1 MESQESSLSFDNY
14 WQVLKRRWVPGLA
27 VFFPIFLLSLLSSSL
42 KRPTYIAE
50 GKLLF
55 QRTDVTSSLTGLG
68 AEISKLESV
77 GQDTTSSPLQTEAEI
92 IRSVPVVQKTI
103 KRLKL
108 QDNDGNLLKYE
119 EFLKNLT
126 VSDIKK
132 TDVLQVSYKDS
143 EPEKAARVVNT
154 LMSAY
159 LEHNVS
165 SRRKAAR
172 AAREFIEQQV
182 PKAEAIV
189 SKAEAEL
196 ANFRE
201 KNNVFALQ
209 EEGSKS
215 IESLRNLQ
223 SQMGDIKTKLADI
236 NARSQQIRQH
246 LNANPQQALD
256 ITSLNQAGGVQDILR
271 EVQQVESQLAS
282 RRTVL
287 TNTHPE
293 IIALENKFNALKRLL
308 QDRIRQTVGTN
319 RQNIDEIDG
328 RLQVGDLKQQLA
340 AELVNLES
348 TSLGLNS
355 QLAVLSE
362 LQTSYKQRLENLPKL
377 EQQQRQLERKI
388 EAAQSTYSLLLKKL
402 QEARIAENQN
412 IGNASEVS
420 EALVPQEPVSSPLL
434 NYLSASL
441 LGMLV
446 SLAMMYLLESQ
457 DKSIKTIE
465 EAKELTGLTLL
476 GVIPDFSK
484 PKKSILSKQE
494 VEAAYPTLMVRDAP
508 RSPISEAFRMLRA
521 NLKFMSADKELKVIV
536 VTSSVPQEGKST
548 VAANLATS
556 MAQMERRVLLIDGD
570 LHRPSQHHIWE
581 LPNSE
586 GLSNVIVGQIEVM
599 RAIKKGMD
607 NLDVLTCGA
616 VPPSPASLLDSKRM
630 ASLIDSFR
638 SYYDYV
644 IIDAPSL
651 NLAADAATLGQ
662 MADGV
667 LLVVRPGVVDSV
679 NAAFACEMLEKSG
692 QNVLGQVVNGVVQKN
707 ERHMNYYYKEEYPEE
722 KVTTVEAVR
731 L

>member
-236 NARSQQIRQH
+236 NARSQQIRQQ

>member
-1 MESQESSLSFDNY
+1 MESQESSLSLDKY

-27 VFFPIFLLSLLSSSL
+27 VFFPVFLLSLLSSSL
-42 KRPTYIAE
+42 KKPTYVAE

-55 QRTDVTSSLTGLG
+55 QRTNATSSLTEFGTNIG
-68 AEISKLESV
+68 KLESV
-77 GQDTTSSPLQTEAEI
+77 AQDNTSSPLQTEAEI

-103 KRLKL
+103 EQLNL
-108 QDNDGNLLKYE
+108 QDSDGTLLEYND
-119 EFLKNLT
+119 FLENLT

-132 TDVLQVSYKDS
+132 TDVLTVSYKDS
-143 EPEKAARVVNT
+143 EPIQAAKVVNT
-154 LMSAY
+154 LMAAY

-165 SRRKAAR
+165 ARRKAAT
-172 AAREFIEQQV
+172 AAREFIERQL
-182 PKAEAIV
+182 PKAEAVV

-196 ANFRE
+196 ANFKE
-201 KNNVFALQ
+201 KNKVYALQ
-209 EEGSKS
+209 EEASKS
-215 IESLRNLQ
+215 IEILTNLQ
-223 SQMGDIKTKLADI
+223 SQSGDIKAKLADI
-236 NARSQQIRQH
+236 SARSQKIRQQ
-246 LNANPQQALD
+246 LDANPQQALN
-256 ITSLNQAGGVQDILR
+256 ITSLNQNAGVQDILK
-271 EVQQVESQLAS
+271 EVQLLEAQLTS

-293 IIALENKFNALKRLL
+293 IIGLESKYNALKRLL

-319 RQNIDEIDG
+319 GQELNG
-328 RLQVGDLKQQLA
+328 QLQVGEFKQQLA

-348 TSLGLNS
+348 TSLGLAN
-355 QLAVLSE
+355 QLSVVSK
-362 LQTSYKQRLENLPKL
+362 LQTAYKERLEKLPKL
-377 EQQQRQLERKI
+377 ELQQRELDRKV

-402 QEARIAENQN
+402 QETTIAENQN

-420 EALVPQEPVSSPLL
+420 EALVPQEPVSSPLI

-446 SLAMMYLLESQ
+446 SLATMYLLESQ

-484 PKKSILSKQE
+484 PKKSFIGKQDS
-494 VEAAYPTLMVRDAP
+494 EAAYPTLMVRDAP

-581 LPNSE
+581 LPNTD
-586 GLSNVIVGQIEVM
+586 GLSNVIVGQVEVM
-599 RAIKKGMD
+599 KAIKKGMD
-607 NLDVLTCGA
+607 NLDVMTCGA

-630 ASLIDSFR
+630 ASLIESFR

-692 QNVLGQVVNGVVQKN
+692 QNVLGQVVNGVVPKN
-707 ERHMNYYYKEEYPEE
+707 ERHINYYFDAEYPEE
-722 KVTTVEAVR
+722 NVTTVEAVKV
-731 L
+731 

>member
-1 MESQESSLSFDNY
+1 MESQESNLSLDKY
-14 WQVLKRRWVPGLA
+14 WQVLKRRCVPGLA
-27 VFFPIFLLSLLSSSL
+27 AFFPVFLLSLLSTSL
-42 KRPTYIAE
+42 KKPIYIAE
-50 GKLLF
+50 GKLQF
-55 QRTDVTSSLTGLG
+55 QRTNATSSLTEFGTSIG
-68 AEISKLESV
+68 KLESV
-77 GQDTTSSPLQTEAEI
+77 TENTSNPLQTEAEI

-103 KRLKL
+103 RELNLRDEDGKL
-108 QDNDGNLLKYE
+108 IEYKD
-119 EFLKNLT
+119 FLDKLT
-126 VSDIKK
+126 VNDIEK
-132 TDVLQVSYKDS
+132 TDVLTVSYKDS
-143 EPEKAARVVNT
+143 QPQKAAKVVNA
-154 LMSAY
+154 LMAAY

-165 SRRKAAR
+165 SRRKAA
-172 AAREFIEQQV
+172 ASARKFIEEQL
-182 PKAEAIV
+182 PKAEAVV
-189 SKAEAEL
+189 SKAEADL
-196 ANFRE
+196 AKFRE
-201 KNNVFALQ
+201 NNKVYALQ
-209 EEGSKS
+209 EEANQS
-215 IESLRNLQ
+215 IEVLGNLQ
-223 SQMGDIKTKLADI
+223 NQVGEIKTRLADI
-236 NARSQQIRQH
+236 SARSQQINNQ
-246 LNANPQQALD
+246 LGINSQQALNMN
-256 ITSLNQAGGVQDILR
+256 SLNQAAGVQDVLK
-271 EVQQVESQLAS
+271 EVQQLESQLAS

-287 TNTHPE
+287 KNTHPE
-293 IIALENKFNALKRLL
+293 IIALESKYNALRRLL
-308 QDRIRQTVGTN
+308 QDRIRQTVGSN
-319 RQNIDEIDG
+319 G
-328 RLQVGDLKQQLA
+328 RLDDRLQEGELKQQLA

-348 TSLGLNS
+348 TSLGLTN
-355 QLAVLSE
+355 QLAVISE
-362 LQTSYKQRLENLPKL
+362 LQTSYKERLKNLPKL
-377 EQQQRQLERKI
+377 EQQQRELERKV

-402 QEARIAENQN
+402 QETRIAENQN
-412 IGNASEVS
+412 VGNASEVS
-420 EALVPQEPVSSPLL
+420 QALVPQEPVSSPLI

-446 SLAMMYLLESQ
+446 SFATMYLLESQ

-484 PKKSILSKQE
+484 PKKSILGRQE
-494 VEAAYPTLMVRDAP
+494 SEAAYPSLMVRDAP

-581 LPNSE
+581 LPNAE
-586 GLSNVIVGQIEVM
+586 GLSNVIVGQVEVM
-599 RAIKKGMD
+599 AAIKKGMD

-630 ASLIDSFR
+630 ASLIESFR

-692 QNVLGQVVNGVVQKN
+692 QNVLGQVVNGVVPKN
-707 ERHMNYYYKEEYPEE
+707 ERHINYYFKEEYPDE
-722 KVTTVEAVR
+722 KVTTVDAVKV
-731 L
+731 

>member
-1 MESQESSLSFDNY
+1 MESQESSLSVDKY

-27 VFFPIFLLSLLSSSL
+27 AFFPVFLLSLLSSSL
-42 KRPTYIAE
+42 KKPTYVAE
-50 GKLLF
+50 GTLQF
-55 QRTDVTSSLTGLG
+55 QRTNATSSLTEFGTSIG
-68 AEISKLESV
+68 KLESV
-77 GQDTTSSPLQTEAEI
+77 AQDNTSNPLQTEAEI

-103 KRLKL
+103 KRLNL
-108 QDNDGNLLKYE
+108 QDKDGNLLDYE
-119 EFLKNLT
+119 DFLENLT
-126 VSDIKK
+126 VSDINK
-132 TDVLQVSYKDS
+132 TDVLTVSYKDS
-143 EPEKAARVVNT
+143 EPRKAARVVNT
-154 LMSAY
+154 LMAAY

-165 SRRKAAR
+165 SRRKAATS
-172 AAREFIEQQV
+172 AREFIENQL

-196 ANFRE
+196 ANFKE
-201 KNNVFALQ
+201 KNKVYALQ
-209 EEGSKS
+209 QEAAQS
-215 IESLRNLQ
+215 IEVLGSLQNQ
-223 SQMGDIKTKLADI
+223 IGEIKTKLADI
-236 NARSQQIRQH
+236 SARSQQISSQVGITPQEA
-246 LNANPQQALD
+246 LNM
-256 ITSLNQAGGVQDILR
+256 TSLNQAAGVQDVLK
-271 EVQQVESQLAS
+271 EVQQLESQLAS

-287 TNTHPE
+287 KNNHPE
-293 IIALENKFNALKRLL
+293 IIALESKYNVLKRLL
-308 QDRIRQTVGTN
+308 QDRIRQTVGN
-319 RQNIDEIDG
+319 SEQLYD
-328 RLQVGDLKQQLA
+328 RLQEGELKQDLA

-348 TSLGLNS
+348 TSFGLTN

-362 LQTSYKQRLENLPKL
+362 LQTSYRERLKNLPKL
-377 EQQQRQLERKI
+377 EQQQRELERKV

-402 QEARIAENQN
+402 QETRIAENQN
-412 IGNASEVS
+412 IGNASKVS
-420 EALVPQEPVSSPLL
+420 EALVPQEPVSSPLVD
-434 NYLSASL
+434 YLSASL

-446 SLAMMYLLESQ
+446 SLATMYLLESQ

-476 GVIPDFSK
+476 GVIPDFSR
-484 PKKSILSKQE
+484 PKKSILGRQE
-494 VEAAYPTLMVRDAP
+494 PETAYPTLMVRDAP

-570 LHRPSQHHIWE
+570 LHRPSQHHLWE
-581 LPNSE
+581 LPNAQ
-586 GLSNVIVGQIEVM
+586 GLSNVIVGQVEVM
-599 RAIKKGMD
+599 AAIKKGMD

-630 ASLIDSFR
+630 ASLIESFR
-638 SYYDYV
+638 SYYDHV

-679 NAAFACEMLEKSG
+679 NAAFACEVLEKSG
-692 QNVLGQVVNGVVQKN
+692 QNVLGQVVNGVVPKN
-707 ERHMNYYYKEEYPEE
+707 ERHINYYFKEEYPEE
-722 KVTTVEAVR
+722 KVTTIDAVKV
-731 L
+731 

>member
-1 MESQESSLSFDNY
+1 MESQESNLSLDKY
-14 WQVLKRRWVPGLA
+14 WQVLKRRCVPGLA
-27 VFFPIFLLSLLSSSL
+27 AFFPVFLLSLLSTSL
-42 KRPTYIAE
+42 KKPIYVAE
-50 GKLLF
+50 GKLQF
-55 QRTDVTSSLTGLG
+55 QRTNATSSLTEFGTSIG
-68 AEISKLESV
+68 KLESV
-77 GQDTTSSPLQTEAEI
+77 TENTSNPLQTEAEI

-103 KRLKL
+103 RELNLRDEDGKL
-108 QDNDGNLLKYE
+108 IEYKD
-119 EFLKNLT
+119 FLDKLT
-126 VSDIKK
+126 VNDIEK
-132 TDVLQVSYKDS
+132 TDVLTVSYKDS
-143 EPEKAARVVNT
+143 QPQKAAKVVNA
-154 LMSAY
+154 LMAAY

-165 SRRKAAR
+165 SRRKAA
-172 AAREFIEQQV
+172 ASARKFIEEQL
-182 PKAEAIV
+182 PKAEAVV
-189 SKAEAEL
+189 SKAEADL
-196 ANFRE
+196 AKFRE
-201 KNNVFALQ
+201 NNKVYALQ
-209 EEGSKS
+209 EEANQS
-215 IESLRNLQ
+215 IEVLGNLQ
-223 SQMGDIKTKLADI
+223 NQVGEIKTRLADI
-236 NARSQQIRQH
+236 SARSQQINNQ
-246 LNANPQQALD
+246 LGINSQQALNMN
-256 ITSLNQAGGVQDILR
+256 SLNQAAGVQDVLK
-271 EVQQVESQLAS
+271 EVQQLESQLAS

-287 TNTHPE
+287 TDNHPE
-293 IIALENKFNALKRLL
+293 IIALENKYNALRRLL
-308 QDRIRQTVGTN
+308 QDRIRQTVGSN
-319 RQNIDEIDG
+319 G
-328 RLQVGDLKQQLA
+328 RLDDRLQEGELKQQLA

-348 TSLGLNS
+348 TSLGLTN

-362 LQTSYKQRLENLPKL
+362 LQTSYKERLKNLPKL
-377 EQQQRQLERKI
+377 EQQQRELERKV

-402 QEARIAENQN
+402 QETRIAENQN
-412 IGNASEVS
+412 VGNASEVS
-420 EALVPQEPVSSPLL
+420 QALVPQEPVSSPLI

-446 SLAMMYLLESQ
+446 SFATMYLLESQ

-465 EAKELTGLTLL
+465 EAKELTELTLL

-484 PKKSILSKQE
+484 PKKSILGRQE
-494 VEAAYPTLMVRDAP
+494 SEAAYPSLMVRDAP

-581 LPNSE
+581 LPNAE
-586 GLSNVIVGQIEVM
+586 GLSNVIVGQVEVM
-599 RAIKKGMD
+599 AAIKKGMD

-630 ASLIDSFR
+630 ASLIESFR

-692 QNVLGQVVNGVVQKN
+692 QNVLGQVVNGVVPKN
-707 ERHMNYYYKEEYPEE
+707 ERHINYYFKEEYPDE
-722 KVTTVEAVR
+722 KVTTVDAVKV
-731 L
+731 

>member
-1 MESQESSLSFDNY
+1 MESQESGLSLDKY

-27 VFFPIFLLSLLSSSL
+27 AFFPVFLLSLLSSSL
-42 KRPTYIAE
+42 KKPTYVAE
-50 GKLLF
+50 GKLQF
-55 QRTDVTSSLTGLG
+55 QRTNATSSLTEFGTNIG
-68 AEISKLESV
+68 KLESV
-77 GQDTTSSPLQTEAEI
+77 AQDNVSNPLQTEAEI

-103 KRLKL
+103 KRLNLEDK
-108 QDNDGNLLKYE
+108 DGTLLDYE
-119 EFLKNLT
+119 DFLENLT
-126 VSDIKK
+126 VNDIKK
-132 TDVLQVSYKDS
+132 TDVLTVSYKDS
-143 EPEKAARVVNT
+143 EPQKAAKVVNT
-154 LMSAY
+154 LMAAY

-165 SRRKAAR
+165 SRRKAAT
-172 AAREFIEQQV
+172 AAREFIEKQL
-182 PKAEAIV
+182 PKAEAVV

-196 ANFRE
+196 ASFKE
-201 KNNVFALQ
+201 KNKVYAL
-209 EEGSKS
+209 EEEVSQS
-215 IESLRNLQ
+215 IQALGNLQ
-223 SQMGDIKTKLADI
+223 NQIGEIKTRLADAG
-236 NARSQQIRQH
+236 ARSQQIRNQ
-246 LNANPQQALD
+246 LNVNTQQALNM
-256 ITSLNQAGGVQDILR
+256 TSLNQAAGVQDVLK
-271 EVQQVESQLAS
+271 EVQLLESQLAS

-287 TNTHPE
+287 KNTHPE
-293 IIALENKFNALKRLL
+293 IIALESKYSALKRLL
-308 QDRIRQTVGTN
+308 QDRIRQTVGSN
-319 RQNIDEIDG
+319 GQQFDG
-328 RLQVGDLKQQLA
+328 RLQEGVLKQQLA

-348 TSLGLNS
+348 TSLGLTN
-355 QLAVLSE
+355 QLSVLSE
-362 LQTSYKQRLENLPKL
+362 LQTAYKQRLENLPKL
-377 EQQQRQLERKI
+377 EQQQRELERKVD
-388 EAAQSTYSLLLKKL
+388 AAQSTYSLLLKKL
-402 QEARIAENQN
+402 QETSIAENQN

-420 EALVPQEPVSSPLL
+420 EALVPQEPVSSPLI

-446 SLAMMYLLESQ
+446 SLATMYLLESQ

-484 PKKSILSKQE
+484 PKKSIFDRQDPE
-494 VEAAYPTLMVRDAP
+494 PAYPTLMVRDAP

-581 LPNSE
+581 LPNAQ

-599 RAIKKGMD
+599 AAIRKGMD

-630 ASLIDSFR
+630 ASLIESFR

-667 LLVVRPGVVDSV
+667 LLVVRPGIVDSV

-692 QNVLGQVVNGVVQKN
+692 QNVLGQVVNGVVPN
-707 ERHMNYYYKEEYPEE
+707 NDRHINYYFKEEYPEE
-722 KVTTVEAVR
+722 KITTIDAVKV
-731 L
+731 

>member
-1 MESQESSLSFDNY
+1 MESQESSLSLDKY

-27 VFFPIFLLSLLSSSL
+27 AFFPVFLLSLLSSSL
-42 KRPTYIAE
+42 KKPTFVAE
-50 GKLLF
+50 GKLQF
-55 QRTDVTSSLTGLG
+55 QRTNASSSLTEFGTNIG
-68 AEISKLESV
+68 KLESV
-77 GQDTTSSPLQTEAEI
+77 AQDNTSSPLQTEAEI

-103 KRLKL
+103 RQLNL
-108 QDNDGNLLKYE
+108 QDKDGTLLDYE
-119 EFLKNLT
+119 DFLEKLT

-132 TDVLQVSYKDS
+132 TDVLTVSYKDS
-143 EPEKAARVVNT
+143 EPQKAAKVVNT
-154 LMSAY
+154 LMAAY

-165 SRRKAAR
+165 SRRKAATS
-172 AAREFIEQQV
+172 AREFIETQLPQ
-182 PKAEAIV
+182 AEAV
-189 SKAEAEL
+189 AKQAEAEL
-196 ANFRE
+196 ASFKE
-201 KNNVFALQ
+201 KNKVYALQ
-209 EEGSKS
+209 EEASQS
-215 IESLRNLQ
+215 IQVLGNLQ
-223 SQMGDIKTKLADI
+223 NQVGEIKTKLADI
-236 NARSQQIRQH
+236 SARSQQIRRQ
-246 LNANPQQALD
+246 LDINPQQALNM
-256 ITSLNQAGGVQDILR
+256 TSLNQAAGVQDVLK

-293 IIALENKFNALKRLL
+293 IIALESKYSALKRLL
-308 QDRIRQTVGTN
+308 QDRIRRTVGTDAG
-319 RQNIDEIDG
+319 QLDG
-328 RLQVGDLKQQLA
+328 RLQEGELKQQLA
-340 AELVNLES
+340 GELVNLES
-348 TSLGLNS
+348 TSLGLTN

-362 LQTSYKQRLENLPKL
+362 LQTSYKKRLESLPKL
-377 EQQQRQLERKI
+377 EQQQRELERKV

-402 QEARIAENQN
+402 QETRIAENQN

-420 EALVPQEPVSSPLL
+420 KALVPKEPVSSPLI

-446 SLAMMYLLESQ
+446 SLATMYLLESQ

-484 PKKSILSKQE
+484 PKKSILGKQDSE
-494 VEAAYPTLMVRDAP
+494 VAYPTLMVRDAP

-581 LPNSE
+581 LPNAQ
-586 GLSNVIVGQIEVM
+586 GLSNVIVGQVEVM
-599 RAIKKGMD
+599 AAIKKGMD

-630 ASLIDSFR
+630 ASLIESFR

-667 LLVVRPGVVDSV
+667 LLVLRPGVVDSV

-692 QNVLGQVVNGVVQKN
+692 QNVLGQVVNGVVPNN
-707 ERHMNYYYKEEYPEE
+707 ERHINYYFKEEYPEE
-722 KVTTVEAVR
+722 NVTTIDAVR
-731 L
+731 V

>member
-1 MESQESSLSFDNY
+1 
-14 WQVLKRRWVPGLA
+14 
-27 VFFPIFLLSLLSSSL
+27 
-42 KRPTYIAE
+42 
-50 GKLLF
+50 
-55 QRTDVTSSLTGLG
+55 
-68 AEISKLESV
+68 
-77 GQDTTSSPLQTEAEI
+77 
-92 IRSVPVVQKTI
+92 
-103 KRLKL
+103 
-108 QDNDGNLLKYE
+108 
-119 EFLKNLT
+119 
-126 VSDIKK
+126 
-132 TDVLQVSYKDS
+132 
-143 EPEKAARVVNT
+143 
-154 LMSAY
+154 
-159 LEHNVS
+159 
-165 SRRKAAR
+165 
-172 AAREFIEQQV
+172 
-182 PKAEAIV
+182 
-189 SKAEAEL
+189 
-196 ANFRE
+196 
-201 KNNVFALQ
+201 
-209 EEGSKS
+209 
-215 IESLRNLQ
+215 
-223 SQMGDIKTKLADI
+223 
-236 NARSQQIRQH
+236 
-246 LNANPQQALD
+246 
-256 ITSLNQAGGVQDILR
+256 LNQSDGVQDILK

-293 IIALENKFNALKRLL
+293 IIALESKFNSLKGLL
-308 QDRIRQTVGTN
+308 QDRIRQTVGN
-319 RQNIDEIDG
+319 KQQLNG
-328 RLQVGDLKQQLA
+328 RLQVGELKQKLA
-340 AELVNLES
+340 GELIDLES
-348 TSLGLNS
+348 TSVGLTD
-355 QLAVLSE
+355 QLSALSN
-362 LQTSYKQRLENLPKL
+362 LQANYKQRLENLPKL
-377 EQQQRQLERKI
+377 EQQQRELERKV

-402 QEARIAENQN
+402 QETRIAENQN

-420 EALVPQEPVSSPLL
+420 EALVPQQPVSSPLI

-446 SLAMMYLLESQ
+446 SLATMYLLESQ

-484 PKKSILSKQE
+484 PKKSIIGKQDT
-494 VEAAYPTLMVRDAP
+494 EAAYPTLMVRDAP

-570 LHRPSQHHIWE
+570 LHHPSQHHIWE
-581 LPNSE
+581 LPNAE

-599 RAIKKGMD
+599 KAIKKGMD

-630 ASLIDSFR
+630 ASLIESFR

-667 LLVVRPGVVDSV
+667 LLVLRPGIVDSV

-692 QNVLGQVVNGVVQKN
+692 QNVLGQVVNGVVPKN
-707 ERHMNYYYKEEYPEE
+707 ERHISYYYDREYSEEN
-722 KVTTVEAVR
+722 VTTVEAVKI
-731 L
+731 

>member
-1 MESQESSLSFDNY
+1 MESQESSLSLDKY

-27 VFFPIFLLSLLSSSL
+27 AFFPVFLLSLLSSSL
-42 KRPTYIAE
+42 KKPTYVAE
-50 GKLLF
+50 GTLQF
-55 QRTDVTSSLTGLG
+55 QRTNVTSSLTGFG
-68 AEISKLESV
+68 TDIGKLESV
-77 GQDTTSSPLQTEAEI
+77 AQDNTSSPLQTEAEI

-103 KRLKL
+103 KQLNL
-108 QDNDGNLLKYE
+108 QGKDGTLLDYE
-119 EFLKNLT
+119 DFLENLT

-143 EPEKAARVVNT
+143 EPRKAAKVVNT
-154 LMSAY
+154 LMAAY

-165 SRRKAAR
+165 SHRKAATS
-172 AAREFIEQQV
+172 ARQFIEKQL
-182 PKAEAIV
+182 PKAEAVV

-196 ANFRE
+196 ANFKE
-201 KNNVFALQ
+201 KNKVYALQ
-209 EEGSKS
+209 EEASQS
-215 IESLRNLQ
+215 IQALGNLQ
-223 SQMGDIKTKLADI
+223 NQVGDIKTKLADA
-236 NARSQQIRQH
+236 NARSQQIRNQ
-246 LNANPQQALD
+246 LNVTTQQALNV
-256 ITSLNQAGGVQDILR
+256 TSLNQAAGVQDVLR
-271 EVQQVESQLAS
+271 EVQLLESQLAS

-293 IIALENKFNALKRLL
+293 IIALENKYSALKRLL
-308 QDRIRQTVGTN
+308 QDRIRQSVGTN
-319 RQNIDEIDG
+319 GQQFDG
-328 RLQVGDLKQQLA
+328 RLQEGELKQQLA
-340 AELVNLES
+340 GELVNLES
-348 TSLGLNS
+348 TSLGLTN
-355 QLAVLSE
+355 QLGVLSE
-362 LQTSYKQRLENLPKL
+362 LQTAYKQRLESLPKL
-377 EQQQRQLERKI
+377 EQQQRELERKV

-402 QEARIAENQN
+402 QETRIAENQN

-420 EALVPQEPVSSPLL
+420 EALVPQEPVSSPLI

-446 SLAMMYLLESQ
+446 SLATMYLLESQ

-484 PKKSILSKQE
+484 PKKSILSKQDSE
-494 VEAAYPTLMVRDAP
+494 PAYPTLMVRDAP

-556 MAQMERRVLLIDGD
+556 MAQMERKVLLIDGD

-581 LPNSE
+581 LPNAQ
-586 GLSNVIVGQIEVM
+586 GLSNVIVGQVEVM
-599 RAIKKGMD
+599 AAIKKGMD

-630 ASLIDSFR
+630 ASLIESFR

-667 LLVVRPGVVDSV
+667 LLVLRPGVVDSV

-692 QNVLGQVVNGVVQKN
+692 QNVLGQVVNGVVPN
-707 ERHMNYYYKEEYPEE
+707 NDRHINYYYKEEYPEE
-722 KVTTVEAVR
+722 KITTIDAVKV
-731 L
+731 

>member
-1 MESQESSLSFDNY
+1 MEYQESSLSLDKY

-27 VFFPIFLLSLLSSSL
+27 AFFPVFLLSLLSSSL
-42 KRPTYIAE
+42 RKPTYLAE
-50 GKLLF
+50 GKLQF
-55 QRTDVTSSLTGLG
+55 QRTNATSSLTEFGTNIG
-68 AEISKLESV
+68 KLESV
-77 GQDTTSSPLQTEAEI
+77 AQDNTTSPLQTEAEI

-103 KRLKL
+103 KKLNLK
-108 QDNDGNLLKYE
+108 DKDGTILEYE
-119 EFLKNLT
+119 DFLEKLT
-126 VSDIKK
+126 VKDIAQ
-132 TDVLQVSYKDS
+132 TDVLTVSYKDS
-143 EPEKAARVVNT
+143 KPQQAAQVVNT
-154 LMSAY
+154 LMAAY
-159 LEHNVS
+159 LDHNVS
-165 SRRKAAR
+165 SRRKAATS
-172 AAREFIEQQV
+172 ARKFIEEQL
-182 PKAEAIV
+182 PKAEAVV
-189 SKAEAEL
+189 SKAEADL
-196 ANFRE
+196 ASFRE
-201 KNNVFALQ
+201 KNKVYALQ
-209 EEGSKS
+209 EEASQS
-215 IESLRNLQ
+215 IQILGNLQ
-223 SQMGDIKTKLADI
+223 NQVGQIKIRLADI
-236 NARSQQIRQH
+236 SARSQQISNQ
-246 LNANPQQALD
+246 LDVNPQQALNM
-256 ITSLNQAGGVQDILR
+256 TSLNQAAGVQDVLK

-293 IIALENKFNALKRLL
+293 IIALESRYNALKGLL
-308 QDRIRQTVGTN
+308 QDRIRRNVGTN
-319 RQNIDEIDG
+319 GQLDG
-328 RLQVGDLKQQLA
+328 RLQEGELKQQLA

-348 TSLGLNS
+348 TSLGLTN

-377 EQQQRQLERKI
+377 EQQQRELERKV
-388 EAAQSTYSLLLKKL
+388 EAAQSTYLLLLKKL
-402 QEARIAENQN
+402 QETRIAENQN
-412 IGNASEVS
+412 IGNASKVS
-420 EALVPQEPVSSPLL
+420 EALVPQEPVSSTLI

-446 SLAMMYLLESQ
+446 SLATMYLLESQ

-484 PKKSILSKQE
+484 PKKSIIGKQDS
-494 VEAAYPTLMVRDAP
+494 EAAYPALIVRDAP

-536 VTSSVPQEGKST
+536 VTSSVPKEGKST

-570 LHRPSQHHIWE
+570 LHRPFQHHIWE
-581 LPNSE
+581 LPNAQ
-586 GLSNVIVGQIEVM
+586 GLSNVIVGQVEVM
-599 RAIKKGMD
+599 LAIKKGME

-630 ASLIDSFR
+630 ASLIESFR

-667 LLVVRPGVVDSV
+667 LLVVRPGVVDSL

-692 QNVLGQVVNGVVQKN
+692 QNVLGQVVNGVVPNN
-707 ERHMNYYYKEEYPEE
+707 ERHINYYFKEEYPEE
-722 KVTTVEAVR
+722 KVTTIDTVKV
-731 L
+731 

>member
-1 MESQESSLSFDNY
+1 MESQESSLSLDKY

-27 VFFPIFLLSLLSSSL
+27 VFFPVFLLSLLSSSL
-42 KRPTYIAE
+42 KKPTYIAE
-50 GKLLF
+50 GKLQF
-55 QRTDVTSSLTGLG
+55 HRTDTISSFTGLG
-68 AEISKLESV
+68 AEVAKLESV

-108 QDNDGNLLKYE
+108 QDRDGNLLKYDD
-119 EFLKNLT
+119 FLKNLT
-126 VSDIKK
+126 VGDIKK

-143 EPEKAARVVNT
+143 QPQQAARVVNT
-154 LMSAY
+154 LMAAY

-165 SRRKAAR
+165 SRRKAAK
-172 AAREFIEQQV
+172 AAREFIEQQL
-182 PKAEAIV
+182 PQAERIV
-189 SKAEAEL
+189 TKAEAEL

-201 KNNVFALQ
+201 KNNIFGLQ

-223 SQMGDIKTKLADI
+223 SQIGEIKTKLADI
-236 NARSQQIRQH
+236 SARSQQIRQQ

-256 ITSLNQAGGVQDILR
+256 ITSLNQASGVQDILK

-293 IIALENKFNALKRLL
+293 IIALESKFNALKSLL
-308 QDRIRQTVGTN
+308 QDRIRQTLGTN
-319 RQNIDEIDG
+319 GQQLDGIDA

-348 TSLGLNS
+348 TSLGLNN

-402 QEARIAENQN
+402 QEVRIAENQN

-420 EALVPQEPVSSPLL
+420 EALVPQQPVSSPLL

-446 SLAMMYLLESQ
+446 SLATMYLLESQ

-521 NLKFMSADKELKVIV
+521 NLKFMSADKELKVMV

-599 RAIKKGMD
+599 KAIKKGMD

-722 KVTTVEAVR
+722 KVTTVEAVK

>member
-1 MESQESSLSFDNY
+1 MESRESSLSLDKY

-27 VFFPIFLLSLLSSSL
+27 AFFPVFLLSLLSSSL
-42 KRPTYIAE
+42 KKPTYVAE
-50 GKLLF
+50 GKLQF
-55 QRTDVTSSLTGLG
+55 QRTNATSSLTEFGTNIG
-68 AEISKLESV
+68 KLESV
-77 GQDTTSSPLQTEAEI
+77 AQDNVSNPLQTEAEI

-103 KRLKL
+103 KRLNLEDK
-108 QDNDGNLLKYE
+108 DGTLLDYE
-119 EFLKNLT
+119 DFLENLT
-126 VSDIKK
+126 VNDIKK
-132 TDVLQVSYKDS
+132 TDVLTVSYKDS
-143 EPEKAARVVNT
+143 EPQKAAKVVNT
-154 LMSAY
+154 LMAAY

-165 SRRKAAR
+165 SRRKAAT
-172 AAREFIEQQV
+172 AAREFIEKQL
-182 PKAEAIV
+182 PKAEAVV

-196 ANFRE
+196 ASFKE
-201 KNNVFALQ
+201 KNKVYAL
-209 EEGSKS
+209 EEEVSQS
-215 IESLRNLQ
+215 IQALGNLQ
-223 SQMGDIKTKLADI
+223 NQIGEIKTRLADAG
-236 NARSQQIRQH
+236 ARSQQIRNQ
-246 LNANPQQALD
+246 LNVNTQQALNM
-256 ITSLNQAGGVQDILR
+256 TSLNQAAGVQDVLK
-271 EVQQVESQLAS
+271 EVQLLESQLAS

-287 TNTHPE
+287 KNTHPE
-293 IIALENKFNALKRLL
+293 IIALESKYSALKRLL
-308 QDRIRQTVGTN
+308 QDRIRQTVGSN
-319 RQNIDEIDG
+319 GQQFDG
-328 RLQVGDLKQQLA
+328 RLQEGVLKQQLA

-348 TSLGLNS
+348 TSLGLTN
-355 QLAVLSE
+355 QLSVLSE
-362 LQTSYKQRLENLPKL
+362 LQTAYKQRLENLPKL
-377 EQQQRQLERKI
+377 EQQQRELERKVD
-388 EAAQSTYSLLLKKL
+388 AAQSTYSLLLKKL
-402 QEARIAENQN
+402 QETSIAENQN

-420 EALVPQEPVSSPLL
+420 EALVPQEPVSSPLI

-446 SLAMMYLLESQ
+446 SLATMYLLESQ

-484 PKKSILSKQE
+484 PKKSIFDRQDPE
-494 VEAAYPTLMVRDAP
+494 PAYPTLMVRDAP

-581 LPNSE
+581 LPNAQ

-599 RAIKKGMD
+599 AAIRKGMD

-630 ASLIDSFR
+630 ASLIESFR

-667 LLVVRPGVVDSV
+667 LLVVRPGIVDSV

-692 QNVLGQVVNGVVQKN
+692 QNVLGQVVNGVVPN
-707 ERHMNYYYKEEYPEE
+707 NDRHINYYFKEEYPEE
-722 KVTTVEAVR
+722 KITTIDAVKV
-731 L
+731 

>member
-1 MESQESSLSFDNY
+1 MESQESSLSLDKY

-27 VFFPIFLLSLLSSSL
+27 AFFPVFLLSLLSSSL
-42 KRPTYIAE
+42 KKPTYVAE
-50 GKLLF
+50 GKLQF
-55 QRTDVTSSLTGLG
+55 QRTNATSSLTEFGTNIG
-68 AEISKLESV
+68 KLESV
-77 GQDTTSSPLQTEAEI
+77 AQDNVSSPLQTEAEI

-103 KRLKL
+103 KQLDL
-108 QDNDGNLLKYE
+108 QDKDGTLLDYE
-119 EFLKNLT
+119 NFLKNLT

-132 TDVLQVSYKDS
+132 TDVLTVSYKDS
-143 EPEKAARVVNT
+143 EPRKAARVVNT
-154 LMSAY
+154 LMAAY

-165 SRRKAAR
+165 SRRKAATS
-172 AAREFIEQQV
+172 AREFIEKQL
-182 PKAEAIV
+182 PKAEAV
-189 SKAEAEL
+189 VTKAEAEL
-196 ANFRE
+196 ARFRE
-201 KNNVFALQ
+201 KNKVYALQ
-209 EEGSKS
+209 EEASQS
-215 IESLRNLQ
+215 IQVLGNLQ
-223 SQMGDIKTKLADI
+223 NQVGEIKAKLADI
-236 NARSQQIRQH
+236 SARSQQIRNQ
-246 LNANPQQALD
+246 LNVNTQQALD
-256 ITSLNQAGGVQDILR
+256 MTSLNQAGGVQDVLK
-271 EVQQVESQLAS
+271 EVQLLESQLAS

-293 IIALENKFNALKRLL
+293 IIALETKYSALKRLL
-308 QDRIRQTVGTN
+308 QDRIRRTVGTN
-319 RQNIDEIDG
+319 GQLDD
-328 RLQVGDLKQQLA
+328 RLQEGDLKQQLA

-348 TSLGLNS
+348 TSLGLNN
-355 QLAVLSE
+355 QLAVLSD

-377 EQQQRQLERKI
+377 EQQQRELERKV

-402 QEARIAENQN
+402 QETRIAENQN

-420 EALVPQEPVSSPLL
+420 EALIPQEPVSSPLI

-446 SLAMMYLLESQ
+446 SLATMYLLESQ

-465 EAKELTGLTLL
+465 EAKELTQLTLL

-484 PKKSILSKQE
+484 PKKSIFDRQDPEL
-494 VEAAYPTLMVRDAP
+494 AYPTLMVRDAP

-536 VTSSVPQEGKST
+536 VTSSVPQEGKSI

-581 LPNSE
+581 LPNAK
-586 GLSNVIVGQIEVM
+586 GLSNVIVGQVEVM
-599 RAIKKGMD
+599 AAIKKGMD

-630 ASLIDSFR
+630 ASLIESFR

-692 QNVLGQVVNGVVQKN
+692 QNVLGQVVNGVVPNN
-707 ERHMNYYYKEEYPEE
+707 ERHINYYFKEEYPEE
-722 KVTTVEAVR
+722 KVTTIDAVKV
-731 L
+731 

>member
-1 MESQESSLSFDNY
+1 MESQESSLSLDKY

-27 VFFPIFLLSLLSSSL
+27 AFFPVFLLSLLSSSL
-42 KRPTYIAE
+42 KKPTYVAE
-50 GKLLF
+50 GTLQF
-55 QRTDVTSSLTGLG
+55 QRTNASSSLTEFGTNIG
-68 AEISKLESV
+68 KLESV
-77 GQDTTSSPLQTEAEI
+77 AQDNISSPLQTEAEI

-103 KRLKL
+103 KKL
-108 QDNDGNLLKYE
+108 NLRDKDGSILKYQD
-119 EFLKNLT
+119 FLEKLT

-132 TDVLQVSYKDS
+132 TDVLTVSYKDS
-143 EPEKAARVVNT
+143 EPQKAAKIVNS
-154 LMSAY
+154 LMAAY

-165 SRRKAAR
+165 ARRKAATS
-172 AAREFIEQQV
+172 AREFIERQLPQ
-182 PKAEAIV
+182 AEAV
-189 SKAEAEL
+189 VGKAEAEL
-196 ANFRE
+196 ANFKE
-201 KNNVFALQ
+201 KNKVYALQ
-209 EEGSKS
+209 EEASQS
-215 IESLRNLQ
+215 IQVLGNLQ
-223 SQMGDIKTKLADI
+223 NQVGEIKTKLAD
-236 NARSQQIRQH
+236 NSARSQQIRKQ
-246 LNANPQQALD
+246 LDVSPQQALNM
-256 ITSLNQAGGVQDILR
+256 TSLNQAEGVQDILK

-293 IIALENKFNALKRLL
+293 IIALESRYSALKRLL
-308 QDRIRQTVGTN
+308 QDRIRQTVGTDGQQLN
-319 RQNIDEIDG
+319 G
-328 RLQVGDLKQQLA
+328 RLQEGELKQQLA
-340 AELVNLES
+340 GELVNLES
-348 TSLGLNS
+348 TSLGLTN

-362 LQTSYKQRLENLPKL
+362 LQTAYKQRLENLPKL
-377 EQQQRQLERKI
+377 EQQQRELERKV

-402 QEARIAENQN
+402 QETRIAENQN
-412 IGNASEVS
+412 IGNASKVS
-420 EALVPQEPVSSPLL
+420 EALVPQEPVSSTLI

-446 SLAMMYLLESQ
+446 SLATMYLLESQ

-484 PKKSILSKQE
+484 PKKSILGKQE
-494 VEAAYPTLMVRDAP
+494 SEAVYPTLMVRDAP

-581 LPNSE
+581 LPNAK
-586 GLSNVIVGQIEVM
+586 GLSNVIVGQVEVM
-599 RAIKKGMD
+599 AAIKKGMD

-630 ASLIDSFR
+630 ASLIESFR

-692 QNVLGQVVNGVVQKN
+692 QNVLGQVVNGVVPKN
-707 ERHMNYYYKEEYPEE
+707 ERHINYYFKEEYPDE
-722 KVTTVEAVR
+722 KLTTIDAVKV
-731 L
+731 

>member
-1 MESQESSLSFDNY
+1 MESQESNLSLDKY
-14 WQVLKRRWVPGLA
+14 WQVLKRRCVPGLA
-27 VFFPIFLLSLLSSSL
+27 AFFPVFLLSLLSTSL
-42 KRPTYIAE
+42 KKPIYIAE
-50 GKLLF
+50 GKLQF
-55 QRTDVTSSLTGLG
+55 QRTNATSSLTEFGTSIG
-68 AEISKLESV
+68 KLESV
-77 GQDTTSSPLQTEAEI
+77 TENTSNPLQTEAEI

-103 KRLKL
+103 RVLNLRDEDGKL
-108 QDNDGNLLKYE
+108 IEYKD
-119 EFLKNLT
+119 FLDKLT
-126 VSDIKK
+126 VNDIEK
-132 TDVLQVSYKDS
+132 TDVLTVSYKDS
-143 EPEKAARVVNT
+143 QPQKAAKVVNA
-154 LMSAY
+154 LMAAY

-165 SRRKAAR
+165 SRRKAA
-172 AAREFIEQQV
+172 ASARKFIEEQL

-189 SKAEAEL
+189 SKAEADL
-196 ANFRE
+196 ANYRE
-201 KNNVFALQ
+201 KNKVYALQ
-209 EEGSKS
+209 EEANQS
-215 IESLRNLQ
+215 IEVLGNLQ
-223 SQMGDIKTKLADI
+223 NQVGEIKTRLADI
-236 NARSQQIRQH
+236 SARSQQINSQ
-246 LNANPQQALD
+246 LGVNSQQALNMN
-256 ITSLNQAGGVQDILR
+256 SLNQAAGVQDVLK
-271 EVQQVESQLAS
+271 EVQQLESQLAS

-287 TNTHPE
+287 KNTHPE
-293 IIALENKFNALKRLL
+293 IIALESKYNALRRLL
-308 QDRIRQTVGTN
+308 QDRIRQTVGSN
-319 RQNIDEIDG
+319 GQLDD
-328 RLQVGDLKQQLA
+328 RLQEGELKQQLA

-348 TSLGLNS
+348 TSLGLTN

-362 LQTSYKQRLENLPKL
+362 LQTSYKERLKNLPKL
-377 EQQQRQLERKI
+377 EQQQRELERKV

-402 QEARIAENQN
+402 QETRIAENQN
-412 IGNASEVS
+412 VGNASEVS
-420 EALVPQEPVSSPLL
+420 QALVPQEPVSSPLI

-446 SLAMMYLLESQ
+446 SFATMYLLESQ

-465 EAKELTGLTLL
+465 EAKELTELTLL

-484 PKKSILSKQE
+484 PKKSILGRQE
-494 VEAAYPTLMVRDAP
+494 SEAAYPSLMVRDAP

-581 LPNSE
+581 LPNAE
-586 GLSNVIVGQIEVM
+586 GLSNVIVGQVEVM
-599 RAIKKGMD
+599 AAIKKGMD

-630 ASLIDSFR
+630 ASLIESFR

-692 QNVLGQVVNGVVQKN
+692 QNVLGQVVNGVVPKN
-707 ERHMNYYYKEEYPEE
+707 ERHINYYFKEEYPDE
-722 KVTTVEAVR
+722 KVTTVDAVKV
-731 L
+731 

>member
-1 MESQESSLSFDNY
+1 MESQESSLSLDKY
-14 WQVLKRRWVPGLA
+14 WQVLKRRWVPGIA
-27 VFFPIFLLSLLSSSL
+27 VFFPVFLLSLLSSSL
-42 KRPTYIAE
+42 KKPTYIAE
-50 GKLLF
+50 GKLQF
-55 QRTDVTSSLTGLG
+55 HRTDTISSFTGFG
-68 AEISKLESV
+68 TEVAKLESV

-103 KRLKL
+103 KQLKL
-108 QDNDGNLLKYE
+108 QDRDGNLLKYDD
-119 EFLKNLT
+119 FLENLT

-143 EPEKAARVVNT
+143 QPQQAARVVNT
-154 LMSAY
+154 LMAAY

-165 SRRKAAR
+165 SRRKAAK
-172 AAREFIEQQV
+172 AARQFIEQQL
-182 PKAEAIV
+182 PQAELIV
-189 SKAEAEL
+189 TKAEAEL

-201 KNNVFALQ
+201 KNNVFGL
-209 EEGSKS
+209 EEEVNKS

-223 SQMGDIKTKLADI
+223 TQIGEIKTKLADI
-236 NARSQQIRQH
+236 SARSQQIRQQ

-256 ITSLNQAGGVQDILR
+256 ITSLNQAAGVQDILK

-293 IIALENKFNALKRLL
+293 IIALESKYNALKSLL
-308 QDRIRQTVGTN
+308 QDRIRQTLGTN
-319 RQNIDEIDG
+319 KQQLDGIDG

-348 TSLGLNS
+348 TSLGLNN

-362 LQTSYKQRLENLPKL
+362 LQTSYKERLENLPKL

-402 QEARIAENQN
+402 QEVRIAENQN

-446 SLAMMYLLESQ
+446 SLATMYLLESQ

-494 VEAAYPTLMVRDAP
+494 IETAYPTLMVRDAP

-599 RAIKKGMD
+599 KAIKKGMD

-707 ERHMNYYYKEEYPEE
+707 ERHMNYYYKEEYPED

>member
-1 MESQESSLSFDNY
+1 MESQESSLSLDKY
-14 WQVLKRRWVPGLA
+14 WQVLKRRCVPGLA
-27 VFFPIFLLSLLSSSL
+27 AFFPVFLLSLLSTSL
-42 KRPTYIAE
+42 KKPIYVAE
-50 GKLLF
+50 GKLQF
-55 QRTDVTSSLTGLG
+55 QRTNATSSLTEFGTSIG
-68 AEISKLESV
+68 KLESV
-77 GQDTTSSPLQTEAEI
+77 TENTSNPLQTEAEI

-103 KRLKL
+103 RVLNL
-108 QDNDGNLLKYE
+108 RDEDGELIEYKD
-119 EFLKNLT
+119 FLDKLT
-126 VSDIKK
+126 VNDIEK
-132 TDVLQVSYKDS
+132 TDVLTVSYKDS
-143 EPEKAARVVNT
+143 QPKKAAQVVNA
-154 LMSAY
+154 LMSSY

-165 SRRKAAR
+165 SRRKAA
-172 AAREFIEQQV
+172 ASARKFIEEQL

-189 SKAEAEL
+189 SKAEADL
-196 ANFRE
+196 ASFRE
-201 KNNVFALQ
+201 KNKVYALQ
-209 EEGSKS
+209 EEASQS
-215 IESLRNLQ
+215 IEVLGNLQ
-223 SQMGDIKTKLADI
+223 NQVGEIKTRLADI
-236 NARSQQIRQH
+236 SARSQQINSQ
-246 LNANPQQALD
+246 LGINSQQALNMN
-256 ITSLNQAGGVQDILR
+256 SLNQAAGVQDVLK
-271 EVQQVESQLAS
+271 EVQQLELQLAS

-287 TNTHPE
+287 KNTHPE
-293 IIALENKFNALKRLL
+293 IVALESKHNSLRRLL
-308 QDRIRQTVGTN
+308 QDRIRQTVGSN
-319 RQNIDEIDG
+319 GQLDN
-328 RLQVGDLKQQLA
+328 RLQEGELKQQLA

-348 TSLGLNS
+348 TSLGLTN

-377 EQQQRQLERKI
+377 EQQQRELERKV

-402 QEARIAENQN
+402 QETRIAENQN
-412 IGNASEVS
+412 VGNASEVS
-420 EALVPQEPVSSPLL
+420 QALVPQEPVSSPLI

-446 SLAMMYLLESQ
+446 SLATMYLLESQ

-476 GVIPDFSK
+476 GVIPDFSR
-484 PKKSILSKQE
+484 PKKSILGRQE
-494 VEAAYPTLMVRDAP
+494 PEAAYPSLMVRDAP

-581 LPNSE
+581 LPNAQ
-586 GLSNVIVGQIEVM
+586 GLSNVIVGQVEVM
-599 RAIKKGMD
+599 AAIRKGMD

-630 ASLIDSFR
+630 ASLVESFR

-692 QNVLGQVVNGVVQKN
+692 QNVLGQVVNGVVPKN
-707 ERHMNYYYKEEYPEE
+707 ERHINYYFKEEYPEE
-722 KVTTVEAVR
+722 KVTTIDAVKV
-731 L
+731 

>member
-1 MESQESSLSFDNY
+1 MESQESSLSLDKY

-27 VFFPIFLLSLLSSSL
+27 AFFPVFLLSLLSSSL
-42 KRPTYIAE
+42 KKPTYVAE
-50 GKLLF
+50 GTLQF
-55 QRTDVTSSLTGLG
+55 QRTNVTSSLTGFG
-68 AEISKLESV
+68 TDIGKLESV
-77 GQDTTSSPLQTEAEI
+77 AQDNTSSPLQTEAEI

-103 KRLKL
+103 KQLNLKEK
-108 QDNDGNLLKYE
+108 DGTLLDYE
-119 EFLKNLT
+119 DFLENLT

-143 EPEKAARVVNT
+143 EPQKAAKVVNT
-154 LMSAY
+154 LMAAY
-159 LEHNVS
+159 LEYNVS
-165 SRRKAAR
+165 SHRKAAT
-172 AAREFIEQQV
+172 AAREFIEKQL
-182 PKAEAIV
+182 PKAEAVV

-196 ANFRE
+196 ASFKE
-201 KNNVFALQ
+201 KNKVYALQ
-209 EEGSKS
+209 EEASQS
-215 IESLRNLQ
+215 IQALGNLQ
-223 SQMGDIKTKLADI
+223 TQVGDIKTKLADAL
-236 NARSQQIRQH
+236 ARSQQIRNQ
-246 LNANPQQALD
+246 LNVTTQQALNM
-256 ITSLNQAGGVQDILR
+256 TSLNQAAGVQDVLK

-293 IIALENKFNALKRLL
+293 IIALENKYNALKRLL
-308 QDRIRQTVGTN
+308 QNRIRRTVGTN
-319 RQNIDEIDG
+319 GQQFDG
-328 RLQVGDLKQQLA
+328 RLQEGELKQQLA
-340 AELVNLES
+340 GELVNLES
-348 TSLGLNS
+348 TSLGLTN
-355 QLAVLSE
+355 QLGVLSE
-362 LQTSYKQRLENLPKL
+362 LQTAYKQRLESLPKL
-377 EQQQRQLERKI
+377 EQQQRELERKV

-402 QEARIAENQN
+402 QETSIAENQN

-420 EALVPQEPVSSPLL
+420 EALVPQEPVSSPLI

-446 SLAMMYLLESQ
+446 SLATMYVLESQ

-484 PKKSILSKQE
+484 PKKSIFDKQDSE
-494 VEAAYPTLMVRDAP
+494 LAYPTLMVRDAP

-581 LPNSE
+581 LPNAQ
-586 GLSNVIVGQIEVM
+586 GLSNVIVGQVEVM
-599 RAIKKGMD
+599 AAIKKGMD

-630 ASLIDSFR
+630 ASLIESFR

-651 NLAADAATLGQ
+651 NLAADAATL
-662 MADGV
+662 AKW
-667 LLVVRPGVVDSV
+667 PT
-679 NAAFACEMLEKSG
+679 AC
-692 QNVLGQVVNGVVQKN
+692 
-707 ERHMNYYYKEEYPEE
+707 Y
-722 KVTTVEAVR
+722 
-731 L
+731 

>member
-1 MESQESSLSFDNY
+1 MESQESSLSLDKY
-14 WQVLKRRWVPGLA
+14 WQVLKRRWVPGIA
-27 VFFPIFLLSLLSSSL
+27 AFFPVFLLSLLSSSL
-42 KRPTYIAE
+42 KKPTYIAE

-55 QRTDVTSSLTGLG
+55 QRTDTTSSLTGLG
-68 AEISKLESV
+68 TEIGKLESV
-77 GQDTTSSPLQTEAEI
+77 GQDSKSSPLQTEAEV
-92 IRSVPVVQKTI
+92 IRSVPVVKKTI
-103 KRLKL
+103 KELDLRGE
-108 QDNDGNLLKYE
+108 DGRILEYGD
-119 EFLKNLT
+119 FLEKLT
-126 VSDIKK
+126 VNDIAK
-132 TDVLQVSYKDS
+132 TDILQVSYKDNQ
-143 EPEKAARVVNT
+143 PQQAAKVVNT
-154 LMSAY
+154 LMAAY

-165 SRRKAAR
+165 SRRKAATS
-172 AAREFIEQQV
+172 AREFIEKQLPQ
-182 PKAEAIV
+182 AEAIV

-196 ANFRE
+196 ARFKE
-201 KNNVFALQ
+201 KNKVYALQ
-209 EEGSKS
+209 EEASKS
-215 IESLRNLQ
+215 IEVLSNLQ
-223 SQMGDIKTKLADI
+223 GQIGEIKTKLADI
-236 NARSQQIRQH
+236 SARSQQIRNQ
-246 LNANPQQALD
+246 LDINSQQALNMN
-256 ITSLNQAGGVQDILR
+256 SLNQAAGVQDILK
-271 EVQQVESQLAS
+271 EVQQVESQLTA

-287 TNTHPE
+287 KNTHPE
-293 IIALENKFNALKRLL
+293 IIALESKFNALKSLL
-308 QDRIRQTVGTN
+308 QNRIRQTVGVDA
-319 RQNIDEIDG
+319 QQLDG
-328 RLQVGDLKQQLA
+328 RLQEGELKQRLA
-340 AELVNLES
+340 GELVDLES
-348 TSLGLNS
+348 TSVGLTN

-377 EQQQRQLERKI
+377 ELQQRELDRKV

-402 QEARIAENQN
+402 QETSIAENQN
-412 IGNASEVS
+412 IGNASRVS
-420 EALVPQEPVSSPLL
+420 EALVPQEPVSSPLI

-446 SLAMMYLLESQ
+446 SLATMYLLESQ

-484 PKKSILSKQE
+484 PKKSLLSKQDLE
-494 VEAAYPTLMVRDAP
+494 PAYPTLMVRDAP

-581 LPNSE
+581 LPNAQ
-586 GLSNVIVGQIEVM
+586 GLSNVIVGQVEVM
-599 RAIKKGMD
+599 AAIKKGMD
-607 NLDVLTCGA
+607 NLDVMTCGA

-630 ASLIDSFR
+630 ASLVESFR

-692 QNVLGQVVNGVVQKN
+692 QNVLGQVVNGVVPKN
-707 ERHMNYYYKEEYPEE
+707 ERHINYYYSQEYPEE
-722 KVTTVEAVR
+722 NMTTIETVKI
-731 L
+731 

>member
-209 EEGSKS
+209 EEASKS

-223 SQMGDIKTKLADI
+223 SQIGDIKTKLADI
-236 NARSQQIRQH
+236 NARSQQIRQQ

>member
-1 MESQESSLSFDNY
+1 MESQESSLSIDKY

-27 VFFPIFLLSLLSSSL
+27 AFFPVFLLSLLSSSL
-42 KRPTYIAE
+42 KKPTFIAE
-50 GKLLF
+50 GKLQF
-55 QRTDVTSSLTGLG
+55 QRINATSSLTEFGSDIG
-68 AEISKLESV
+68 KLESV
-77 GQDTTSSPLQTEAEI
+77 AQDNATSPLQTEAEI

-103 KRLKL
+103 KQLNLK
-108 QDNDGNLLKYE
+108 DKDGTLIEYE
-119 EFLKNLT
+119 DFLEKLT

-132 TDVLQVSYKDS
+132 TDVLTVSYKDS
-143 EPEKAARVVNT
+143 EPQTAAKVVNT
-154 LMSAY
+154 LMTAY

-165 SRRKAAR
+165 SRRKAASS
-172 AAREFIEQQV
+172 ARKFIEEQL
-182 PKAEAIV
+182 PKAEAVV

-196 ANFRE
+196 ARFRE
-201 KNNVFALQ
+201 KNKVYALQ
-209 EEGSKS
+209 EEATNS
-215 IESLRNLQ
+215 IQALGNLQ
-223 SQMGDIKTKLADI
+223 NQIGEIKTKLADI
-236 NARSQQIRQH
+236 GARSQQIRKQ
-246 LNANPQQALD
+246 LDVNPQQALNM
-256 ITSLNQAGGVQDILR
+256 TSLNQAGGVQDVLK
-271 EVQQVESQLAS
+271 EVQQVESQLAL

-293 IIALENKFNALKRLL
+293 IVALESKYNALKRLL
-308 QDRIRQTVGTN
+308 QDRIRRTVGSN
-319 RQNIDEIDG
+319 GQELND
-328 RLQVGDLKQQLA
+328 RLQEGELKQQLA
-340 AELVNLES
+340 GELVNLES
-348 TSLGLNS
+348 TSLGLTD

-362 LQTSYKQRLENLPKL
+362 LQTSYKQRLENLPRL
-377 EQQQRQLERKI
+377 EQQQRELERKV

-402 QEARIAENQN
+402 QETSIAENQN
-412 IGNASEVS
+412 IGNASKVS
-420 EALVPQEPVSSPLL
+420 EALIPKEPVSSPLT

-446 SLAMMYLLESQ
+446 SLATMYLLESQ

-476 GVIPDFSK
+476 GIIPDFSK
-484 PKKSILSKQE
+484 PKKSILGKQDL
-494 VEAAYPTLMVRDAP
+494 EAVYPTLMVRDAP

-548 VAANLATS
+548 VAANLASS

-581 LPNSE
+581 LPNAQ
-586 GLSNVIVGQIEVM
+586 GLSNVIVGQVEVM
-599 RAIKKGMD
+599 SAIKKGMD

-630 ASLIDSFR
+630 ASLIQSFR

-679 NAAFACEMLEKSG
+679 NATFACEMLEKSG
-692 QNVLGQVVNGVVQKN
+692 QNVLGQVVNGVVSNN
-707 ERHMNYYYKEEYPEE
+707 ERHINYYSKEEYPEE
-722 KVTTVEAVR
+722 NVTTIDTVKV
-731 L
+731 

>member
-1 MESQESSLSFDNY
+1 MESQESSLSLDKY

-27 VFFPIFLLSLLSSSL
+27 AFFPVFLLSLLSSSL
-42 KRPTYIAE
+42 KKPIFVAE
-50 GKLLF
+50 GKLQF
-55 QRTDVTSSLTGLG
+55 QRTNATSSLTEFGTNIG
-68 AEISKLESV
+68 KLESV
-77 GQDTTSSPLQTEAEI
+77 AQDNTSNPLQTEAEI

-103 KRLKL
+103 RQLNL
-108 QDNDGNLLKYE
+108 QDEDGTLLDYE
-119 EFLKNLT
+119 DFLEKLT

-132 TDVLQVSYKDS
+132 TDVLTVSYKDS
-143 EPEKAARVVNT
+143 EPQKAAKVVNT
-154 LMSAY
+154 LMAAY

-165 SRRKAAR
+165 SRRKAATS
-172 AAREFIEQQV
+172 AREFIETQL
-182 PKAEAIV
+182 PKAEAVV
-189 SKAEAEL
+189 SKAEAQL
-196 ANFRE
+196 ARFRE
-201 KNNVFALQ
+201 KNKVYALQ
-209 EEGSKS
+209 EEASQ
-215 IESLRNLQ
+215 SLQVLGNLQ
-223 SQMGDIKTKLADI
+223 NQVGEIRIRLADI
-236 NARSQQIRQH
+236 SARSQQIRKQ
-246 LNANPQQALD
+246 LDVNSQQALQM
-256 ITSLNQAGGVQDILR
+256 TSLNQAAGVQDILK
-271 EVQQVESQLAS
+271 EVQQVEAQLAS

-293 IIALENKFNALKRLL
+293 ILALESKYNALRNLL
-308 QDRIRQTVGTN
+308 QNRIRRTVGTN
-319 RQNIDEIDG
+319 AGQLDS
-328 RLQVGDLKQQLA
+328 RLQEGELKQQLA
-340 AELVNLES
+340 GELVNLES
-348 TSLGLNS
+348 TSLGLTN

-377 EQQQRQLERKI
+377 EQQQRELERKV

-402 QEARIAENQN
+402 QETSIAENQN
-412 IGNASEVS
+412 IGNASRVS
-420 EALVPQEPVSSPLL
+420 EALVPQEPVSSPLI

-446 SLAMMYLLESQ
+446 SLATMYLLESQ

-484 PKKSILSKQE
+484 PKKSILGKQDS
-494 VEAAYPTLMVRDAP
+494 EAVYPTLMVRDAP

-570 LHRPSQHHIWE
+570 LHRPFQHHIWE
-581 LPNSE
+581 LPNAQ
-586 GLSNVIVGQIEVM
+586 GLSNVIVGQVEVM
-599 RAIKKGMD
+599 AAIKKGMD
-607 NLDVLTCGA
+607 NLDVLTCGS

-630 ASLIDSFR
+630 ASLIESFR

-692 QNVLGQVVNGVVQKN
+692 QKVLGQVVNGVVPKN
-707 ERHMNYYYKEEYPEE
+707 ERHINYYFREEYPEE
-722 KVTTVEAVR
+722 KITTIDAVKV
-731 L
+731 

>member
-1 MESQESSLSFDNY
+1 MESQESGLSLDKY

-27 VFFPIFLLSLLSSSL
+27 AFFPVFLLSLLSSSL
-42 KRPTYIAE
+42 KKPTYVAE
-50 GKLLF
+50 GKLQF
-55 QRTDVTSSLTGLG
+55 QRTNATSSLTEFGTNIG
-68 AEISKLESV
+68 KLESV
-77 GQDTTSSPLQTEAEI
+77 AQNNVSNPLQTEAEI

-103 KRLKL
+103 KRLNLEDK
-108 QDNDGNLLKYE
+108 DGTLLDYE
-119 EFLKNLT
+119 DFLENLT
-126 VSDIKK
+126 VNDINK
-132 TDVLQVSYKDS
+132 TDVLTVSYKDS
-143 EPEKAARVVNT
+143 EPQKAAKVVNT
-154 LMSAY
+154 LMAAY

-165 SRRKAAR
+165 SRRKAAT
-172 AAREFIEQQV
+172 AAREFIEKQL
-182 PKAEAIV
+182 PKAEAVV

-196 ANFRE
+196 ASFKE
-201 KNNVFALQ
+201 KNKVYAL
-209 EEGSKS
+209 EEEASQS
-215 IESLRNLQ
+215 IQALGNLQ
-223 SQMGDIKTKLADI
+223 NQIGEIKTRLADAG
-236 NARSQQIRQH
+236 ARSQQIRNQ
-246 LNANPQQALD
+246 LNVNTQQALNM
-256 ITSLNQAGGVQDILR
+256 TSLNQAAGVQDVLK
-271 EVQQVESQLAS
+271 EVQLLESQLAS

-287 TNTHPE
+287 KNTHPE
-293 IIALENKFNALKRLL
+293 IIALESKYSALKRLL
-308 QDRIRQTVGTN
+308 QDRIRQTVGSN
-319 RQNIDEIDG
+319 GQQFDG
-328 RLQVGDLKQQLA
+328 RLQEGVLKQQLA

-348 TSLGLNS
+348 TSLGLTN
-355 QLAVLSE
+355 QLSVLSE
-362 LQTSYKQRLENLPKL
+362 LQTAYKQRLENLPKL
-377 EQQQRQLERKI
+377 EQQQRELERKVD
-388 EAAQSTYSLLLKKL
+388 AAQSTYSLLLKKL
-402 QEARIAENQN
+402 QETSIAENQN

-420 EALVPQEPVSSPLL
+420 EALVPQEPVSSPLI

-446 SLAMMYLLESQ
+446 SLATMYLLESQ

-484 PKKSILSKQE
+484 PKKSIFDRQDAE
-494 VEAAYPTLMVRDAP
+494 PAYPTLMVRDAP

-581 LPNSE
+581 LPNAQ

-599 RAIKKGMD
+599 AAIRKGMD

-630 ASLIDSFR
+630 ASLIESFR

-667 LLVVRPGVVDSV
+667 LLVVRPGIVDSV

-692 QNVLGQVVNGVVQKN
+692 QNVLGQVVNGVVPN
-707 ERHMNYYYKEEYPEE
+707 NDRHINYYFKEEYPEE
-722 KVTTVEAVR
+722 KITTIDAVKV
-731 L
+731 

>member
-1 MESQESSLSFDNY
+1 M
-14 WQVLKRRWVPGLA
+14 
-27 VFFPIFLLSLLSSSL
+27 
-42 KRPTYIAE
+42 
-50 GKLLF
+50 
-55 QRTDVTSSLTGLG
+55 
-68 AEISKLESV
+68 
-77 GQDTTSSPLQTEAEI
+77 
-92 IRSVPVVQKTI
+92 
-103 KRLKL
+103 
-108 QDNDGNLLKYE
+108 
-119 EFLKNLT
+119 
-126 VSDIKK
+126 
-132 TDVLQVSYKDS
+132 
-143 EPEKAARVVNT
+143 
-154 LMSAY
+154 
-159 LEHNVS
+159 
-165 SRRKAAR
+165 
-172 AAREFIEQQV
+172 
-182 PKAEAIV
+182 
-189 SKAEAEL
+189 
-196 ANFRE
+196 
-201 KNNVFALQ
+201 
-209 EEGSKS
+209 
-215 IESLRNLQ
+215 
-223 SQMGDIKTKLADI
+223 
-236 NARSQQIRQH
+236 
-246 LNANPQQALD
+246 
-256 ITSLNQAGGVQDILR
+256 TSLNQAAGVQDVLK

-293 IIALENKFNALKRLL
+293 IVALESKYSALKRLL
-308 QDRIRQTVGTN
+308 QDRIRQTVGN
-319 RQNIDEIDG
+319 NGQLNG
-328 RLQVGDLKQQLA
+328 RLQEGELKQQLA
-340 AELVNLES
+340 GELVNLES
-348 TSLGLNS
+348 TSLGLTN

-362 LQTSYKQRLENLPKL
+362 LQTSYKKRLESLPKL
-377 EQQQRQLERKI
+377 EQQQRELERKV

-402 QEARIAENQN
+402 QETRIAENQN

-420 EALVPQEPVSSPLL
+420 KALVPKEPVSSPLI

-446 SLAMMYLLESQ
+446 SLATMYILESQ

-484 PKKSILSKQE
+484 PKKSIFDKHETE
-494 VEAAYPTLMVRDAP
+494 VAYPTLMVRDAP

-581 LPNSE
+581 LPNAQ
-586 GLSNVIVGQIEVM
+586 GLSNVIVGQVEVM
-599 RAIKKGMD
+599 AAIKKGMD

-630 ASLIDSFR
+630 ASLIESFR

-667 LLVVRPGVVDSV
+667 LLVLRPGVVDSV

-692 QNVLGQVVNGVVQKN
+692 QNVLGQVVNGVVPNN
-707 ERHMNYYYKEEYPEE
+707 ERHINYYFKEEYPEE
-722 KVTTVEAVR
+722 KITTIDTVKV
-731 L
+731 

>member
-1 MESQESSLSFDNY
+1 MESQESSLSLDKY

-27 VFFPIFLLSLLSSSL
+27 AFFPVFLLSLLSSSL
-42 KRPTYIAE
+42 KKPTYVAE
-50 GKLLF
+50 GKLQF
-55 QRTDVTSSLTGLG
+55 QRTNASSSLTEFGTNIG
-68 AEISKLESV
+68 KLESV
-77 GQDTTSSPLQTEAEI
+77 AQDNVSNPLQTEAEI

-103 KRLKL
+103 KQLNLEDK
-108 QDNDGNLLKYE
+108 DGTLLDYE
-119 EFLKNLT
+119 DFLENLT

-132 TDVLQVSYKDS
+132 TDVLTVSYKDS
-143 EPEKAARVVNT
+143 KPQQAAQVVNT
-154 LMSAY
+154 LMAAY

-165 SRRKAAR
+165 SRRKAATS
-172 AAREFIEQQV
+172 ARKFIEEQL
-182 PKAEAIV
+182 PKAEVFV

-196 ANFRE
+196 ASFRE
-201 KNNVFALQ
+201 KNKVYALQ
-209 EEGSKS
+209 EEASQS
-215 IESLRNLQ
+215 IQVLGNLQ
-223 SQMGDIKTKLADI
+223 SQVGEIKIKLADI
-236 NARSQQIRQH
+236 SARSQQIRKQLD
-246 LNANPQQALD
+246 LNSQQALNM
-256 ITSLNQAGGVQDILR
+256 TSLNQAAGVQDILK

-287 TNTHPE
+287 TDTHPE
-293 IIALENKFNALKRLL
+293 IIALESKYNALKALL

-319 RQNIDEIDG
+319 RQLDD
-328 RLQVGDLKQQLA
+328 RLQEGGLKQQLA

-348 TSLGLNS
+348 TSLGLTN

-377 EQQQRQLERKI
+377 EQQQRELERKV

-402 QEARIAENQN
+402 QETRIAENQN
-412 IGNASEVS
+412 IGNASKVS
-420 EALVPQEPVSSPLL
+420 EALVPQEPVSSPLI

-446 SLAMMYLLESQ
+446 SLATMYLLESQ

-476 GVIPDFSK
+476 GVIPDFNK
-484 PKKSILSKQE
+484 PKKSILGKQDTE
-494 VEAAYPTLMVRDAP
+494 SAYPTLMVRDAP

-581 LPNSE
+581 LPNAQ
-586 GLSNVIVGQIEVM
+586 GLSNVIVGQVEVM
-599 RAIKKGMD
+599 SAIKKGMD

-630 ASLIDSFR
+630 ASLIQSFR

-667 LLVVRPGVVDSV
+667 LLVVRPGVVDSL
-679 NAAFACEMLEKSG
+679 NAAFAGEMLEKSG
-692 QNVLGQVVNGVVQKN
+692 QNVLGQVVNGVVPKN
-707 ERHMNYYYKEEYPEE
+707 ERHINYYFKEEYPEE
-722 KVTTVEAVR
+722 QLTTIDAVKV
-731 L
+731 

>member
-1 MESQESSLSFDNY
+1 MESQESSLSLDKY

-27 VFFPIFLLSLLSSSL
+27 AFFPVFLLSLLSSSL
-42 KRPTYIAE
+42 KKPTYVAE
-50 GKLLF
+50 GKLQF
-55 QRTDVTSSLTGLG
+55 QRTNASSSLTEFGTNIG
-68 AEISKLESV
+68 KLESV
-77 GQDTTSSPLQTEAEI
+77 AQDNTSSPLQTEAEI

-103 KRLKL
+103 RQLNL
-108 QDNDGNLLKYE
+108 QDKDGTLLDYE
-119 EFLKNLT
+119 DFLEKLT

-132 TDVLQVSYKDS
+132 TDVLTVSYKDS
-143 EPEKAARVVNT
+143 EPQKAAKVVNT
-154 LMSAY
+154 LMAAY

-165 SRRKAAR
+165 SRRKAATS
-172 AAREFIEQQV
+172 AREFIETQLPQ
-182 PKAEAIV
+182 AEAV
-189 SKAEAEL
+189 AKKAEAEL
-196 ANFRE
+196 ANFKE
-201 KNNVFALQ
+201 KNKVYALQ
-209 EEGSKS
+209 EEASQSIQALGS
-215 IESLRNLQ
+215 LQ
-223 SQMGDIKTKLADI
+223 NQIGEIKTKLADI
-236 NARSQQIRQH
+236 SARSQQIRNQ
-246 LNANPQQALD
+246 LDVNPQQALNM
-256 ITSLNQAGGVQDILR
+256 TSLNQAAGVQDVLK
-271 EVQQVESQLAS
+271 EVQILESQLAS

-293 IIALENKFNALKRLL
+293 IVALESKYSALKRLL
-308 QDRIRQTVGTN
+308 QDRIRQTVGTDAG
-319 RQNIDEIDG
+319 QLDG
-328 RLQVGDLKQQLA
+328 RLQEGELKQQLA
-340 AELVNLES
+340 GELVNLES
-348 TSLGLNS
+348 TSLGLTN
-355 QLAVLSE
+355 QFAVLSE
-362 LQTSYKQRLENLPKL
+362 LQTSYKKRLESLPKL
-377 EQQQRQLERKI
+377 EQQQRELERKV

-402 QEARIAENQN
+402 QETRIAENQN

-420 EALVPQEPVSSPLL
+420 KALVPKEPVSSPLI

-446 SLAMMYLLESQ
+446 SLATMYILESQ

-484 PKKSILSKQE
+484 PKKSIFDKHETE
-494 VEAAYPTLMVRDAP
+494 VAYPTLMVRDAP

-581 LPNSE
+581 LPNAQ
-586 GLSNVIVGQIEVM
+586 GLSNVIVGQVEVM
-599 RAIKKGMD
+599 AAIKKGMD

-630 ASLIDSFR
+630 ASLIESFR

-692 QNVLGQVVNGVVQKN
+692 QNVLGQVVNGVVPNN
-707 ERHMNYYYKEEYPEE
+707 ERHINYYFKEEYPEE
-722 KVTTVEAVR
+722 NVTTIDAVKV
-731 L
+731 